1 MRRGPTSVAEV
12 RAVEV
17 RIWNKSVG
25 AVAPLAGR
33 PGICEFEY
41 EPSFVR
47 THLQLSPLLMPAT
60 AGKRYSFPTL
70 NPDSFR
76 GLPGVLAD
84 ALPDR
89 FGNALIDEYMVRQ
102 GIKATDITTLQ
113 RLLYVGRRAMGA
125 LEFEPALR
133 DAHAAAVAAPLQ
145 MAHLVEDARR
155 ALRGEFKLV
164 AQDIIDV
171 GSSAGGAR
179 AKALIGWNSAT
190 NEIVSGQFELP
201 PKFEHWL
208 LKFDVG
214 NDRVLG
220 STAGFG
226 RIEYAHFLM
235 ATAAG
240 VEMSPCRLLEEGGRA
255 HFMTRR
261 FDRVGNR
268 KLHAHSLCG
277 LAHLDFNVP
286 YVHGYEQYLRS
297 ILQMKLGA
305 RAIEQAWLRCAFN
318 VAAVNCDDHTKNLA
332 FLMDETGN
340 WQLAPAFDVCFA
352 HNPGVDKW
360 TRKHQMLVNGKAWD
374 ITGRDLLE
382 LGTNFGVN
390 QPRVLLGK
398 VADAIGRW
406 PEFARTAGVPRETAK
421 RIATLQ
427 PQFDVRPPTA
437 VGLAKAH
444 NTTKKKTATRKSAR
458 KSGAAARE
466 TNGLECPDFRPQ
478 CKTIRR
484 K

>member
-1 MRRGPTSVAEV
+1 MAEV
-12 RAVEV
+12 SAVEV

-33 PGICEFEY
+33 PGNYEFEY

-47 THLQLSPLLMPAT
+47 LGLQISPLFMPAE
-60 AGKRYSFPTL
+60 AGKRYSFPAL

-76 GLPGVLAD
+76 GLPGVIAD
-84 ALPDR
+84 ALPDK
-89 FGNALIDEYMVRQ
+89 FGNALIDEYMVRH
-102 GIKATDITTLQ
+102 GIRATDITTLQ
-113 RLLYVGRRAMGA
+113 RLLYVGRRAVGA
-125 LEFEPALR
+125 LEFEPALS
-133 DAHAAAVAAPLQ
+133 DAGSADVAAPLQ

-164 AQDIIDV
+164 AKDIIDV

-179 AKALIGWNSAT
+179 AKALIGWNPAT
-190 NEIVSGQFELP
+190 DEIVSGQFELP

-214 NDRVLG
+214 NDRVLR

-226 RIEYAHFLM
+226 RIEYAHYLM

-240 VEMSPCRLLEEGGRA
+240 VDMSPCRLLEEGGRA

-261 FDRVGNR
+261 FDREGNR
-268 KLHAHSLCG
+268 KLHVHSLCG
-277 LAHLDFNVP
+277 LAHLDFNSP

-297 ILQMKLGA
+297 VLQMNLGA

-332 FLMDETGN
+332 FLMDETGK

-374 ITGRDLLE
+374 IGGEDLLE
-382 LGTNFGVN
+382 LGKAFGVN
-390 QPRVLLGK
+390 QPKVLLEK
-398 VADAIGRW
+398 VEDAIGRW
-406 PEFARTAGVPRETAK
+406 PEFARAAGVLRATEK
-421 RIATLQ
+421 HIASLQ
-427 PQFDVRPPTA
+427 PQLVTRARVA
-437 VGLAKAH
+437 VTLAKMGKPTTGKGAARK
-444 NTTKKKTATRKSAR
+444 TATKKKRAR
-458 KSGAAARE
+458 H
-466 TNGLECPDFRPQ
+466 
-478 CKTIRR
+478 
-484 K
+484 